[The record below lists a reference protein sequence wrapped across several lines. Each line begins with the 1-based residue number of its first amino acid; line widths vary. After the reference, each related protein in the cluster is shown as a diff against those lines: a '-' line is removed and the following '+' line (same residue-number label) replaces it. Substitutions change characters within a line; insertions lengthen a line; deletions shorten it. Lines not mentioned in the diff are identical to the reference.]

1 MVWNQKEKIME
12 VTIRD
17 SKDDHEFDKAVKIF
31 KKMIQK
37 SGILEEIQNRRYYVK
52 PSERKHL
59 LKKTFRP
66 KKEE

>member
-1 MVWNQKEKIME
+1 MVRKQKEKIME

-17 SKDDHEFDKAVKIF
+17 SNDDHEFDKAVKIF

-37 SGILEEIQNRRYYVK
+37 SGILEEVKERRYYNK
-52 PSERKHL
+52 PSEIKHK

-66 KKEE
+66 KKDE

>member
-17 SKDDHEFDKAVKIF
+17 SNDDHEFDKAVKIF

-37 SGILEEIQNRRYYVK
+37 SGILEEVKDRRYYVK

-66 KKEE
+66 KKDE